1 VSAAFTWDALPAHVV
16 MARGAVSRISGEVDR
31 LGLTRVLVIAGGRST
46 ATALERIVSSLGT
59 RAVGVVEDAAQHVP
73 GRLATETV
81 AEATRLGVDG
91 VVTVGGGSATG
102 LGKAVARGTGIAL
115 VAVPTTYAGSEMTPL
130 WGQTDGGHK
139 ATGRDARALPRAV
152 IYDPELCAGM
162 PARLAAAS
170 GMNAMAHCVEA
181 FWAEG
186 ANPVTTVLAEE
197 GIRRLLRGLP
207 SVVADPMDIDA
218 HAENLVGACLAG
230 TALAQAGTG
239 IHHRTCH
246 VLGGGWNLPHAETHA
261 VVLPHATALVTPRA
275 PAATSRI
282 AALLSADDAATG
294 LWDLLTQ
301 LGLPR
306 SLTAIGMPAADLDV
320 AVERVTAVAAD
331 DPLVAGEPAV
341 RRMLAGALDGRFSRD
356 A

>member
-1 VSAAFTWDALPAHVV
+1 VSPAFTWDALPAHVV

-46 ATALERIVSSLGT
+46 ATALERVVSSLGA
-59 RAVGVVEDAAQHVP
+59 RAVRVVEDAAQHVP
-73 GRLATETV
+73 GRLATQTV
-81 AEATRLGVDG
+81 AEAARLGVDG

-207 SVVADPMDIDA
+207 SVVA
-218 HAENLVGACLAG
+218 
-230 TALAQAGTG
+230 
-239 IHHRTCH
+239 
-246 VLGGGWNLPHAETHA
+246 ETHA

-282 AALLSADDAATG
+282 AALLGADDAATG

-301 LGLPR
+301 LDLPR
-306 SLTAIGMPAADLDV
+306 SLTAIGMPPADLDV
-320 AVERVTAVAAD
+320 AVERVMAVAAD
-331 DPLVAGEPAV
+331 DPLVPGEPAV